1 MNINKSEKCC
11 QMLESYGFGLLFS
24 KVGCAEIYGC
34 CFTKV
39 FLISLP
45 DLFARDFCI
54 LLMKMFQLKLS
65 IAERCALNKCK
76 CGIIPSR
83 KKENLCACFYF
94 SEKFCCIAGNILLYL
109 LCRCSGTTALTTQ
122 ANK

>member
-54 LLMKMFQLKLS
+54 LLMKFLHSSNANVPTEIKY
-65 IAERCALNKCK
+65 
-76 CGIIPSR
+76 SR
-83 KKENLCACFYF
+83 EMCF
-94 SEKFCCIAGNILLYL
+94 K
-109 LCRCSGTTALTTQ
+109 
-122 ANK
+122 